1 MMVSE
6 HGVWNNGPVG
16 WIFGR
21 TLTFTEQSESQ
32 GDPMRGAFT
41 LLELVLVLTILAI
54 LLVAVAPALSGFAT
68 GRRPGQ
74 AATEFLALTRLAH
87 SNAIARGMTYRILI
101 DPAKGRWWLAN
112 DESGMSPSGGEMGH
126 VFLTPDGVQV
136 STNAPAVN
144 GLPTL
149 QFSPDGQITP
159 AVVTFRGPKNA
170 VQVACANASSGHYQI
185 QTAGGQP

>member
-1 MMVSE
+1 MTVAG
-6 HGVWNNGPVG
+6 HWFWNDGIAQSACRPTAG
-16 WIFGR
+16 WKGQNR
-21 TLTFTEQSESQ
+21 L
-32 GDPMRGAFT
+32 RLARVCAAFT
-41 LLELVLVLTILAI
+41 LLELVLVLSILAI
-54 LLVAVAPALSGFAT
+54 LLVAVAPALSGFAV

-101 DPAKGRWWLAN
+101 DPAHGRWWLAN
-112 DESGMSPSGGEMGH
+112 DESGTSPAEGEMGH
-126 VFLTPDGVQV
+126 VFLTPDGVQL

-149 QFSPDGQITP
+149 QFTPDGQITP

-170 VQVACANASSGHYQI
+170 VQVACADSAAGYQI
-185 QTAGGQP
+185 QSAGGPP

>member
-1 MMVSE
+1 MTVAGYWFRNSE
-6 HGVWNNGPVG
+6 FAQAACRGKVG
-16 WIFGR
+16 
-21 TLTFTEQSESQ
+21 FTRN
-32 GDPMRGAFT
+32 PAPRLARLRAAFT
-41 LLELVLVLTILAI
+41 LLELVLVLSILAI
-54 LLVAVAPALSGFAT
+54 LLVAVAPALSGFAV

-101 DPAKGRWWLAN
+101 DPAHGRWWLAN
-112 DESGMSPSGGEMGH
+112 DESGTSPAEGELGH
-126 VFLTPDGVQV
+126 VFMTPDGVRV

-149 QFSPDGQITP
+149 RFTPDGRMTP

-170 VQVACANASSGHYQI
+170 VQVACTGLASGYQI
-185 QTAGGQP
+185 QTAGGTP